1 MLGLREFAFVA
12 LPAFVGQNAAAADF
26 DGDGNDDLLLRH
38 LHSDAWRYYTFVDD
52 VPVERD
58 LGLESEPVR
67 RFVATGDFDD
77 DGRGDVLLRRHEL
90 RRGRRRRFRS
100 CGMCAPASGSNT

>member
-38 LHSDAWRYYTFVDD
+38 LHSDAWRHYTFVDD

-58 LGLESEPVR
+58 LGLESEPVW
-67 RFVATGDFDD
+67 RFVATGDFDG

-90 RRGRRRRFRS
+90 RRGRRRRLRS